1 MSFWR
6 NNFETINLLQ
16 RTDLNK
22 KDWWLENFLKVYIK
36 TYKRSYKFTLK
47 TKRVEN
53 YEFLKN

>member
-1 MSFWR
+1 MFFWR

-36 TYKRSYKFTLK
+36 SYKRSYKFTLK
-47 TKRVEN
+47 TKRMEN
-53 YEFLKN
+53 YKFLKN

>member
-22 KDWWLENFLKVYIK
+22 TDWWLENFLKVYIK